1 MSRHAHPLQPSGSLV
16 TQCPPTGVPHELT
29 ADVADLAALTVA
41 VAATGSAAARATA
54 AAGSAIH
61 ARAAGGSS
69 VSGRTARAASAACT
83 ASGAGAA
90 SALATAASAAPAA
103 PPSPHRLSVS
113 AGASRTRRITG
124 RARRIASSRE
134 QNDPTQKN
142 RGAMRAGLHLMSHAT
157 LAAVQN
163 LPDVFP
169 DMPVW
174 QSGSVGSRHALL
186 SAHIVVHAANIVGL
200 LMQLKQVVPA
210 PQGCPQSGTNVVH
223 LPCRQVTPAW
233 SVNRRREPSS
243 AVGCPAA
250 QPQRG

>member
-1 MSRHAHPLQPSGSLV
+1 MPA
-16 TQCPPTGVPHELT
+16 PP
-29 ADVADLAALTVA
+29 ASLAACRLPQP
-41 VAATGSAAARATA
+41 AR
-54 AAGSAIH
+54 
-61 ARAAGGSS
+61 R
-69 VSGRTARAASAACT
+69 C
-83 ASGAGAA
+83 
-90 SALATAASAAPAA
+90 SALATRFRRYHFGRPRFHR
-103 PPSPHRLSVS
+103 PRLHRRFRPHRLSLCS

-124 RARRIASSRE
+124 RARRIASRRE

>member
-1 MSRHAHPLQPSGSLV
+1 
-16 TQCPPTGVPHELT
+16 
-29 ADVADLAALTVA
+29 
-41 VAATGSAAARATA
+41 
-54 AAGSAIH
+54 
-61 ARAAGGSS
+61 
-69 VSGRTARAASAACT
+69 
-83 ASGAGAA
+83 
-90 SALATAASAAPAA
+90 
-103 PPSPHRLSVS
+103 
-113 AGASRTRRITG
+113 
-124 RARRIASSRE
+124 
-134 QNDPTQKN
+134 
-142 RGAMRAGLHLMSHAT
+142 MSHAT

-186 SAHIVVHAANIVGL
+186 SAHIVVHVANIWL
-200 LMQLKQVVPA
+200 RLEQLKQVVPD

-250 QPQRG
+250 QPQRGYVTSHCASSVWNCVFTELLKPMNCT